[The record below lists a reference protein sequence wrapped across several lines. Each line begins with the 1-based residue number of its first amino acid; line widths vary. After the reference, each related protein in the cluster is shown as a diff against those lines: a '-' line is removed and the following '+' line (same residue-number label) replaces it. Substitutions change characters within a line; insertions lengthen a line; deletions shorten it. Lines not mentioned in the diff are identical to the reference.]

1 MIGTQKSM
9 NPARN
14 GYTPPGF
21 SPITPYLFV
30 TTPELY
36 IQFLGAAFGAREIHR
51 TVDLESER
59 LQNVILEINDQRF
72 MIAETEDSQGVSR
85 SAFYLYVQDADRIFT
100 QALRAGATQ
109 VYPVGDMD
117 YGDRQGGIQ
126 DPLGNYWWI
135 SQRLVQK
142 GYED

>member
-1 MIGTQKSM
+1 MDSIID
-9 NPARN
+9 

-30 TTPELY
+30 TQAESY
-36 IQFLGAAFGAREIHR
+36 IQFLGAAFGCQEIHR
-51 TVDLESER
+51 TVDPESGR
-59 LQNVILEINDQRF
+59 LQNVILEINQQRF
-72 MIAETEDSQGVSR
+72 MIAEIEDPAGISQ
-85 SAFYLYVQDADRIFT
+85 SAFYLYVKEADRIFD
-100 QALRAGATQ
+100 QALQAGATQ

-135 SQRLVQK
+135 SQRLEEK
-142 GYED
+142 GYEA

>member
-1 MIGTQKSM
+1 M
-9 NPARN
+9 NPSFD

-30 TTPELY
+30 TQAESY
-36 IQFLGAAFGAREIHR
+36 IQFLEAAFGSREIHR
-51 TVDLESER
+51 TVDPKSGR
-59 LQNVILEINDQRF
+59 LQNVILEINHQRF
-72 MIAETEDSQGVSR
+72 MIAEIEDPQGISQ
-85 SAFYLYVQDADRIFT
+85 SAFYLYVKDADQVFA
-100 QALRAGATQ
+100 QALQAGATQ

-126 DPLGNYWWI
+126 DSLGNYWWI
-135 SQRLVQK
+135 SQRLEQK